1 MSQPVTTTDQLT
13 ATQYVVP
20 VQALQGLPQ
29 LAKAANSPAAP
40 QASATGRNWSGIL
53 AVSVIWGAVIWLG
66 VDMAYGGFDKRQV
79 QAELATA
86 KQQAA
91 ELQQQNAALQQQQLQ
106 QQDAITN
113 AAAAL
118 GCITNGGPVQ

>member
-40 QASATGRNWSGIL
+40 QASETGRNWAGIAAVSAIWACVVWL
-53 AVSVIWGAVIWLG
+53 AVDL
-66 VDMAYGGFDKRQV
+66 AYGGFDVRQA
-79 QAELATA
+79 QSDLATA
-86 KQQAA
+86 KQQAM
-91 ELQQQNAALQQQQLQ
+91 ELQQQNAALQQQQIQ
-106 QQDAITN
+106 QQDAIHN

>member
-29 LAKAANSPAAP
+29 LAKATAAP
-40 QASATGRNWSGIL
+40 STPPAPATSKNWGGIIFVAIVWTAVVAL
-53 AVSVIWGAVIWLG
+53 AFDLL
-66 VDMAYGGFDKRQV
+66 YGGADVRTM
-79 QAELATA
+79 QAQAATA
-86 KQQAA
+86 KQQAM